1 MDRWTYP
8 SWVNNFPSRVGALS
22 PSSLS
27 QVCVQYLLWLLL
39 LVAVTGNELLIRDAC
54 AGPEAAE
61 EYAVKAAYLYNFAK
75 FVEWPQQTFATP
87 TSPIIL
93 CILGSDP
100 FGDSLDKIAERTV
113 GERPVAIRRLARVEE
128 SNGCHVLF
136 LSRSES
142 TRLQSILNE
151 LAPAPILTVS
161 DIPGFADAGGMI
173 GLVSVG
179 QRIRFE
185 INLRA
190 ATRAKLKISSQLLK
204 LARVIGDSEGN

>member
-1 MDRWTYP
+1 
-8 SWVNNFPSRVGALS
+8 
-22 PSSLS
+22 
-27 QVCVQYLLWLLL
+27 LLL
-39 LVAVTGNELLIRDAC
+39 LVAAIGTELLIRDAC

-61 EYAVKAAYLYNFAK
+61 EYTVKAAYLYNFAK

-87 TSPIIL
+87 TAPIIL
-93 CILGSDP
+93 CILGRDP
-100 FGDSLDKIAERTV
+100 FGDSLDKIAEKTV
-113 GERPVAIRRLARVEE
+113 GERPVAIRRLAQVEE
-128 SNGCHVLF
+128 TNGCHVLF
-136 LSRSES
+136 VSRSES
-142 TRLQSILNE
+142 TRLQSILNG

-173 GLVSVG
+173 GLINVG

-190 ATRAKLKISSQLLK
+190 ATRAQLKISSQLLK